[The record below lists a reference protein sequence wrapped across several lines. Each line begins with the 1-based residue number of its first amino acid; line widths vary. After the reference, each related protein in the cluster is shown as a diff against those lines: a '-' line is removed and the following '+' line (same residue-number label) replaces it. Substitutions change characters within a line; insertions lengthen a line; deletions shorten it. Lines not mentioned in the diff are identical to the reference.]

1 MLRAREAEM
10 KVINARNAAHW
21 AHKRGFGWWHD
32 TGTDV
37 SNGHPVVGGLDTDSS
52 GTNVTC
58 DKGEDIVECWSE
70 NSSDVE

>member
-1 MLRAREAEM
+1 M

-32 TGTDV
+32 TGWHDTGTDV
-37 SNGHPVVGGLDTDSS
+37 SSGHPVVRGLDDMTDSS

-70 NSSDVE
+70 NSSDAE